1 MINLRP
7 FPPKGLD
14 ETQRIKES
22 STLQSFGHGSE
33 DSLDVDKYDISSLSP
48 PPWSL
53 IGSSPYTYTLIIQDI
68 MYSLIFLRRKN
79 AIHFAMA
86 PVVRTEIFFSW
97 RMVLFDLP
105 IRDSPTNAITYGCPF
120 QSI

>member
-1 MINLRP
+1 MRLNGSRKTPPYNPLVMDPRTPEMWISMIS
-7 FPPKGLD
+7 PKFN
-14 ETQRIKES
+14 RIL
-22 STLQSFGHGSE
+22 T
-33 DSLDVDKYDISSLSP
+33 IC
-48 PPWSL
+48 
-53 IGSSPYTYTLIIQDI
+53 IYTYTPIIQDI